1 MRARYD
7 WEAIR
12 AGYEAGASRSELAG
26 RYGVSGE
33 TIRKRIRAEGW
44 TPDGSGIV
52 NRAAGDPERDSA
64 GSTACALPPG
74 VAGTATA
81 RELPRN
87 DAAEG
92 AFCELPERGTVA
104 DATACESSDSA
115 GTAFC
120 ELPESVAAPDRL
132 AEARAA
138 VITRHQREWDRH
150 QGLVEEA
157 LSEGSLDKARL
168 AKLAAETIRI
178 RQEAERKAW
187 GIVDRTVPDPASP
200 DSSSRC
206 PDLSRLS
213 AAELLRLT
221 REAFRA
227 GDHE

>member
-33 TIRKRIRAEGW
+33 TIRTRIRAEGW

-52 NRAAGDPERDSA
+52 TRAAGDPERDSA
-64 GSTACALPPG
+64 GSTGCELPPG

-92 AFCELPERGTVA
+92 
-104 DATACESSDSA
+104 
-115 GTAFC
+115 AFC

-157 LSEGSLDKARL
+157 LSEGSLDKAKL

-187 GIVDRTVPDPASP
+187 GIVDRTVPDPAS
-200 DSSSRC
+200 DSSSRR

>member
-64 GSTACALPPG
+64 GSTACELPPG

-168 AKLAAETIRI
+168 ASSPPRRSESGRRPSARRGASWTGPSRTLLR
-178 RQEAERKAW
+178 
-187 GIVDRTVPDPASP
+187 RTVRPGVRISP
-200 DSSSRC
+200 VSPPPSCS
-206 PDLSRLS
+206 
-213 AAELLRLT
+213 
-221 REAFRA
+221 
-227 GDHE
+227 G